1 MRAVVQRA
9 KSARVI
15 IDGRESR
22 EMGQGLTVFLGVTKG
37 DGEPQ
42 ARLLAEKIAGLR
54 VFTDENGKMNLSLD
68 QIGGGVMVIS
78 NFTLGTDCRKGRRPS
93 FDLAAE
99 PGTAKALYEC
109 FAARLKALGLPV
121 VTGEFG
127 AQMQVLVENDGP
139 VTLILDTEK
148 LRDPAG

>member
-9 KSARVI
+9 KSARVTI
-15 IDGRESR
+15 NGGESR
-22 EMGQGLTVFLGVTKG
+22 EMGQGLVVFLGVVKG

-42 ARLLAEKIAGLR
+42 ANLLAEKIAGLR

-93 FDLAAE
+93 FDQAAE
-99 PGTAKALYEC
+99 PGIARTLYES
-109 FAARLKALGLPV
+109 FARRLGALGLPV
-121 VTGEFG
+121 ATGEFG
-127 AQMQVLVENDGP
+127 ADMQVLVENDGP

-148 LRDPAG
+148 LREAGG